1 MNNQQWQGR
10 VNRAQ
15 GAYFEKL
22 IDLSLAQYARVG
34 SAVITKTPEPM
45 KVISRLQGGKFV
57 ACFEHKAEP
66 DYKGCLAPYGR
77 EVVFDAK
84 FTTSDKIE
92 QSRITVEQA
101 KALTAHRKLGALCF
115 VLVGFAAEGQI
126 QVCRIS
132 WFVWQNMADK
142 FGRKHI
148 KLADLEELRQKFACA
163 MEDKLGIGY
172 VPMVQGLPM
181 VLDGLVGVG
190 TLTG

>member
-15 GAYFEKL
+15 GAYFEKI
-22 IDLSLAQYARVG
+22 IDLSLAQYARAG

-45 KVISRLQGGKFV
+45 MVISRLQGGRFV

-66 DYKGCLAPYGR
+66 DYKGCLAPNGR
-77 EVVFDAK
+77 EVIFDAK

-92 QSRITVEQA
+92 QSRITESQA
-101 KALTAHRKLGALCF
+101 KVLTAHWMAGALCF
-115 VLVGFAAEGQI
+115 VLVGFAAKGQL
-126 QVCRIS
+126 QVYRIS
-132 WFVWQNMADK
+132 WFVWQKMAER

-148 KLADLEELRQKFACA
+148 KLADLEEMRLKFACA
-163 MEDKLGIGY
+163 MEDKLGVGY

-181 VLDGLVGVG
+181 VLDGLVRA
-190 TLTG
+190 